1 MLLNSFSHDNSQ
13 QNHNK
18 RYIYLKKIGL
28 TKYIA
33 YSFLS
38 FGWLGIISF
47 TVPCFSQETY
57 VKVRALEEEFKF
69 SNLDGF
75 KKSAQNWKIKSNQ
88 EAAVRPWLEG
98 LYSFYNS
105 DHNEAYFHFFEAY
118 TISQSTT
125 NNLLTAE
132 IAMDLAKVY
141 SLIELTGRSLA
152 LLHEIEKTIL
162 EEGSSIQKARYY
174 IQLGELYRRM
184 SKFEKAMISLD
195 MAENYIGDNQK
206 LFCYLLNRRAAVY
219 TELNNHEL
227 SKELSLQALKIAKE
241 IDNPDFEALS
251 YNELAFLDRHTEKK
265 DSVFAF
271 YSRADAL
278 WTSIGMDR
286 YASNTR
292 LQLSI
297 WYGVDSLSRDLH
309 KSLDIAHSARKLSEG
324 RGWDF
329 LEFEIFEHMS
339 NLHQELNAIDSAKLY
354 KIKSY
359 DAYLSYLD
367 KRNDA
372 QTMIIEAE
380 YTQSKSEELL
390 REQRVKLKFEEE
402 QNENIKKEST
412 LYFVIMV
419 ISILVIILLSI
430 ILSMN
435 RAKRN
440 KAIEIAK
447 NEALIRLSLEQSL
460 DEKNILL
467 AEVNH
472 RVKNNLQTMSSLIDL
487 QRLSESSEL
496 VKSSLFE
503 SQRRIEA
510 MGIIHEMLYASE
522 FMHKVDIRMYVKHL
536 IDSEKM
542 IYEGLHDTISFE
554 VAVESIQLDI
564 NQCINLGMIISEFI
578 SNSFKHAFL
587 DTSHPEIII
596 SLKQL
601 KEEVELK
608 VSDNGTGICNE
619 KLNQGESK
627 SLGLKLISIFCKKLH
642 GHHYLSG
649 GLEGTILTVLFPK
662 VKT

>member
-1 MLLNSFSHDNSQ
+1 M
-13 QNHNK
+13 
-18 RYIYLKKIGL
+18 

-33 YSFLS
+33 YSFLP
-38 FGWLGIISF
+38 FVWLSIISF
-47 TVPCFSQETY
+47 ALPCFSQETY
-57 VKVRALEEEFKF
+57 DKVRALEEEFKF
-69 SNLDGF
+69 SNLDEF
-75 KKSAQNWKIKSNQ
+75 KKSAQNWKIKSD
-88 EAAVRPWLEG
+88 EDAAVRAWLKG
-98 LYSFYNS
+98 LYFFYDS
-105 DHNEAYFHFFEAY
+105 DHNKAYVQFFEAY
-118 TISQSTT
+118 TVSQSSP

-152 LLHEIEKTIL
+152 LLHDIEKTIL
-162 EEGSSIQKARYY
+162 EEGSTSQKARYY

-184 SKFEKAMISLD
+184 SKFERAMSSLD
-195 MAENYIGDNQK
+195 MAENFVGDDQK

-219 TELNNHEL
+219 TELNNHEF
-227 SKELSLQALKIAKE
+227 SKELSLQSLKLAKE
-241 IDNPDFEALS
+241 IGNPDFEALS
-251 YNELAFLDRHTEKK
+251 YNELAFLDRHTETKE
-265 DSVFAF
+265 SVFAF

-278 WTSIGMDR
+278 WTSLGMDR

-297 WYGVDSLSRDLH
+297 WYGVDSISRDLH
-309 KSLDIAHSARKLSEG
+309 KSLEIAHSARKLSEG

-329 LEFEIFEHMS
+329 LEFEIFEHIS
-339 NLHQELNAIDSAKLY
+339 NLHQELNILDSAKLY

-380 YTQSKSEELL
+380 YMQARSEEML
-390 REQRVKLKFEEE
+390 REQQVKLKQEAER
-402 QNENIKKEST
+402 NENIKKEST

-419 ISILVIILLSI
+419 ISLLVIILLSL
-430 ILSMN
+430 ILRMN
-435 RAKRN
+435 KAKRY
-440 KAIEIAK
+440 KAIQIAK
-447 NEALIRLSLEQSL
+447 NEALVRLSLEQSL
-460 DEKNILL
+460 EEKNILL
-467 AEVNH
+467 SEVNH

-503 SQRRIEA
+503 SQRRIDA

-542 IYEGLHDTISFE
+542 IYEGLHDNISFK
-554 VAVESIQLDI
+554 VGVESIQLDI

-587 DTSHPEIII
+587 DTSHPEIVI
-596 SLKQL
+596 SLKQSN
-601 KEEVELK
+601 EEIELK
-608 VSDNGTGICNE
+608 VSDNGTGISHE

-627 SLGLKLISIFCKKLH
+627 SLGLKLISIFCKKLK

-649 GLEGTILTVLFPK
+649 GEEGTVLTVLFPL
-662 VKT
+662 VKI